1 MPITAIVIG
10 IKITEPTGKVRV
22 ANLASFIR
30 FNLFV
35 EHMIRTHV
43 LGILH

>member
-10 IKITEPTGKVRV
+10 IKITEPTGKVGV

-30 FNLFV
+30 F
-35 EHMIRTHV
+35 
-43 LGILH
+43 

>member
-10 IKITEPTGKVRV
+10 IKITEPTGKVEL

-30 FNLFV
+30 FNLYLWS
-35 EHMIRTHV
+35 I
-43 LGILH
+43 